1 MWIRNT
7 VTKRLRK
14 KHELHTNQLFEM
26 PQDEEVE

>member
-14 KHELHTNQLFEM
+14 KHEFHTNQVFEM
-26 PQDEEVE
+26 PKEDEA

>member
-14 KHELHTNQLFEM
+14 KHELHTNQVFEM
-26 PQDEEVE
+26 PKDDEV

>member
-14 KHELHTNQLFEM
+14 EHELHTNQVLEM
-26 PQDEEVE
+26 PQEDEV

>member
-26 PQDEEVE
+26 PKEDEV

>member
-26 PQDEEVE
+26 PKDDEV

>member
-14 KHELHTNQLFEM
+14 KHELHTNKVFEM
-26 PQDEEVE
+26 PNDDEV

>member
-14 KHELHTNQLFEM
+14 KHELHTNQVFEM
-26 PQDEEVE
+26 PKEDEV

>member
-14 KHELHTNQLFEM
+14 KHELPTNQVFEM
-26 PQDEEVE
+26 PQNDEV